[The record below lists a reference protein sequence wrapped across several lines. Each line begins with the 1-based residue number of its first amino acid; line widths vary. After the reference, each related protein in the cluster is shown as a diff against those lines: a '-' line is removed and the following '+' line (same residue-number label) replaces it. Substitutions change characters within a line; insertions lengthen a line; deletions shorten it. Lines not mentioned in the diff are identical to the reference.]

1 VGGNNERKKKM
12 IYFVNAQNSKERIEY
27 DDISTRIF
35 AKKELPVD
43 LNDIA
48 AEIVNAK
55 WDTFYAMTD
64 DKRSGIYKVGDP
76 QDAACNLLVAL
87 VDVTSLHYAAI
98 NSMARGYVS
107 RKRLGIIVP
116 YNGRYGIGYKW
127 FTPCRISTQY
137 KLVSYLVF

>member
-1 VGGNNERKKKM
+1 M
-12 IYFVNAQNSKERIEY
+12 IYFVNAETKDRIEY
-27 DDISTRIF
+27 DDIANRIF
-35 AKKELPVD
+35 GKKELPVD
-43 LNDIA
+43 LNAIA
-48 AEIVNAK
+48 LQIVESK
-55 WDTFYAMTD
+55 WGTFYAMSD
-64 DKRSGIYKVGDP
+64 NKRSGTYKIFDVEDI
-76 QDAACNLLVAL
+76 ACYLVMSL
-87 VDVTSLHYAAI
+87 VDINTLHYAAI

>member
-1 VGGNNERKKKM
+1 MGITKGRKKM
-12 IYFVNAQNSKERIEY
+12 IYFVNAQNPKERIEY
-27 DDISTRIF
+27 DDIENRIF
-35 AKKELPVD
+35 GKKELPVD
-43 LNDIA
+43 LNAIA
-48 AEIVNAK
+48 QQIVEVK
-55 WDTFYAMTD
+55 WDIFYAMTD

-137 KLVSYLVF
+137 KLVTYLVF